1 MKLENIKYEVPTV
14 KVIIEGK
21 AVLVKEYL
29 PTKDKSNMLEAIKE
43 YCFNESILDQPK
55 IDAIFNVLIVL
66 NYTDI
71 EFEFKNEY
79 ELLDFYD
86 YMEINNYIIPIINSI
101 PEIEYNALL
110 GYYKS
115 TVSDFDKFKTSGV
128 ALFANLV
135 EQGPAL
141 MEKIGE
147 VSKEIDIEALTTLA
161 KISGEIN

>member
-1 MKLENIKYEVPTV
+1 MKIEDLKYDIPVTKVNLGTKEVN
-14 KVIIEGK
+14 
-21 AVLVKEYL
+21 VKEYL
-29 PTKDKSNMLEAIKE
+29 PTADKSNILEAIKE
-43 YCFNESILDQPK
+43 YSFNENIIDQPK
-55 IDAIFNVLIVL
+55 MDAIFNSLIVL

-79 ELLDFYD
+79 ELLEFYD
-86 YMEINNYIIPIINSI
+86 YMEVHNYITQIINSI

-110 GYYKS
+110 GYYKG

-128 ALFANLV
+128 ALFANLM

-147 VSKEIDIEALTTLA
+147 VSKEIDIEALQTLTQ
-161 KISGEIN
+161 ISKEIS

>member
-55 IDAIFNVLIVL
+55 IDAIFNALIVL